1 MEEVVVVE
9 TFDRYHRVR
18 DRIKFHRLPATIG
31 RAYDNDI
38 ILDDPYVSPHHARI
52 ERTSAGQV
60 LIADLHSTNGLF
72 DLSEPRQRAD
82 LITVD
87 DETRVRLGRTL
98 LRIRTP
104 RYAVSQTRV
113 ERLGSITLD
122 ALLNSRT
129 VFLTVLAVFAAV
141 QFTDSYLISYEDR
154 NPGRVF
160 FDSVLPFI
168 GFIWLW
174 AGVWAVFSRLNYHQS
189 YFFPHGTVVTV
200 ALLAITAVDFIEKIL
215 RFGLG
220 ADPSN
225 PVVDSIKIAAFAF
238 PLLYAHLRFV
248 SSRSPRRVAR
258 YSAIMIA
265 VLSTL
270 FLGSTLVYQNEFTS
284 EPEYMATLLPAHFQ
298 FVPSKSL
305 EEWGESLSSIE
316 EQVIA
321 DVERAQ
327 E

>member
-1 MEEVVVVE
+1 
-9 TFDRYHRVR
+9 
-18 DRIKFHRLPATIG
+18 
-31 RAYDNDI
+31 
-38 ILDDPYVSPHHARI
+38 
-52 ERTSAGQV
+52 
-60 LIADLHSTNGLF
+60 
-72 DLSEPRQRAD
+72 
-82 LITVD
+82 
-87 DETRVRLGRTL
+87 
-98 LRIRTP
+98 
-104 RYAVSQTRV
+104 
-113 ERLGSITLD
+113 
-122 ALLNSRT
+122 
-129 VFLTVLAVFAAV
+129 VFLTVLAVFAAA

-200 ALLAITAVDFIEKIL
+200 ALLAITAVDFIEKAL

-220 ADPSN
+220 ADPGN

-284 EPEYMATLLPAHFQ
+284 EPEYMATLLPANFQ

-305 EEWGESLSSIE
+305 EDWGESLSSIE
-316 EQVIA
+316 ERVIA

-327 E
+327 D

>member
-18 DRIKFHRLPATIG
+18 ERIKFHRLPATIG

-60 LIADLHSTNGLF
+60 LIADLHSINGLF
-72 DLSEPRQRAD
+72 DLSAPRQRAD
-82 LITVD
+82 LVTVD
-87 DETRVRLGRTL
+87 DESRVRLGRTL

-104 RYAVSQTRV
+104 RYVVSETRV
-113 ERLGSITLD
+113 ERLGSITMD
-122 ALLNSRT
+122 ALLNSRA

-141 QFTDSYLISYEDR
+141 QFADSYLISYEEQ

-160 FDSVLPFI
+160 FDSVLPYI

-200 ALLAITAVDFIEKIL
+200 ALLGITAVDFVEKAL

-225 PVVDSIKIAAFAF
+225 PVVDSIKIAVFTF

-270 FLGSTLVYQNEFTS
+270 FLGSTWVYQNEFTS
-284 EPEYMATLLPAHFQ
+284 EPDYMATLFPANFQ
-298 FVPSKSL
+298 FIPSKNLDAWGDSL
-305 EEWGESLSSIE
+305 AHIE
-316 EQVIA
+316 EQVVA
-321 DVERAQ
+321 DVERARD
-327 E
+327 